1 MKKKTIA
8 DTPFGMALD
17 LKNSAL
23 EAAKFL
29 VRHRSAVLDEDV
41 FNAIKSSVKMTVS
54 SAFADIYSKV
64 VESDSWKSGYSL
76 LNLSDLDDSVPTI
89 FTLDDITVDGKF
101 VSENVPKSLQTAWL
115 NLTPILGNKGTG
127 GNAYNSFLQIK
138 DSPRLAALVSR
149 GALCMSYNDSDD
161 WLSATLQETI
171 LDAYSYVLT
180 LPIKMMFNIDLEQ
193 DKLLRTFLAAYFA
206 QLLQSPKDP
215 KEIPSILFRCRWL
228 GTPREIT
235 DRLEPTT
242 EYRRK
247 LAKDAGLAD
256 VDELTLDIVCKLIA
270 KYGPDRMN
278 AFSATNFVRYMS
290 RSAMD
295 RNATIMSLYYPPYF
309 VYMLLASL
317 HGMKNPIFAN
327 LLKFTDT
334 KRKLIK
340 FEEGLLT
347 SNFLGS
353 IKR

>member
-1 MKKKTIA
+1 
-8 DTPFGMALD
+8 
-17 LKNSAL
+17 
-23 EAAKFL
+23 
-29 VRHRSAVLDEDV
+29 
-41 FNAIKSSVKMTVS
+41 
-54 SAFADIYSKV
+54 
-64 VESDSWKSGYSL
+64 
-76 LNLSDLDDSVPTI
+76 
-89 FTLDDITVDGKF
+89 
-101 VSENVPKSLQTAWL
+101 
-115 NLTPILGNKGTG
+115 
-127 GNAYNSFLQIK
+127 
-138 DSPRLAALVSR
+138 
-149 GALCMSYNDSDD
+149 MSYNDSDD

-215 KEIPSILFRCRWL
+215 KEIPTILFRCRWL

-327 LLKFTDT
+327 LLKFSDT

-340 FEEGLLT
+340 FEEGFLT